1 MAWLGVRAGALN
13 LLVPV
18 GDVVEVINPGAC
30 TPVPL
35 TLPWFRGLHNVR
47 GTLFSVI
54 DLPAMLGFAPV
65 PAGAEARL
73 LLLAPL
79 RIRNTALLV
88 NRLCGLQADE
98 ALVAAE
104 AALAADA
111 APPAL
116 HPPIAAQVL
125 GASWQDA
132 QQLEWRVLDIGAL
145 VALPEFLDVAALP
158 AQGAHA

>member
-18 GDVVEVINPGAC
+18 GEVAEVINPGVC

-47 GTLFSVI
+47 GTLYSVI
-54 DLPAMLGFAPV
+54 DLPALLGYAPV
-65 PAGAEARL
+65 PQGTESRL
-73 LLLAPL
+73 LLLGPQ

-88 NRLCGLQADE
+88 NRLAGMQS
-98 ALVAAE
+98 
-104 AALAADA
+104 AADLQPTEPA
-111 APPAL
+111 ADRASPLHRLGMATAL
-116 HPPIAAQVL
+116 DARYRDAAGLDWQVL
-125 GASWQDA
+125 DTA
-132 QQLEWRVLDIGAL
+132 AL

-158 AQGAHA
+158 AQGASA